1 MFTLMSNQLGG
12 DHQVEI
18 DNVDEGV
25 IEESYM
31 FYHPR
36 EELGIK
42 HVGITF

>member
-25 IEESYM
+25 IEIEESYM
-31 FYHPR
+31 YWAHLNR
-36 EELGIK
+36 ILVK
-42 HVGITF
+42 N

>member
-31 FYHPR
+31 YWAHLNR
-36 EELGIK
+36 ILVK
-42 HVGITF
+42 N